1 MDDLGVPPFSETPIC
16 GNIWVEF
23 MGTSYI
29 IHNNPAEFNPEEHKH
44 VFFSSINSKNL
55 HPEKQIESST
65 LAADKYILNKSK

>member
-1 MDDLGVPPFSETPIC
+1 
-16 GNIWVEF
+16 
-23 MGTSYI
+23 MGTSYR

-55 HPEKQIESST
+55 HPKKQIESST